1 MKTVSPESSTYRC
14 VLFPSSVVE
23 SMALFFL
30 HKIVWITSIAYTLKV
45 LEYTCTSSIS
55 GMGASIYTLSH
66 GDISIVPLLE
76 VMLMLTSLVWI
87 EVFLLHPVSMIAIM
101 TRSVITLFLMYIPPL
116 RKKGGTNVPA
126 PTERVQATES
136 IRQKRAYRW
145 QNYLNRLDQQSG
157 SNYTV
162 RLFPN
167 SRGKTLFHSAQSND
181 MRWRLHQ

>member
-1 MKTVSPESSTYRC
+1 
-14 VLFPSSVVE
+14 
-23 SMALFFL
+23 
-30 HKIVWITSIAYTLKV
+30 
-45 LEYTCTSSIS
+45 
-55 GMGASIYTLSH
+55 MGASIYTLSH

-116 RKKGGTNVPA
+116 SQKGGTNVPA